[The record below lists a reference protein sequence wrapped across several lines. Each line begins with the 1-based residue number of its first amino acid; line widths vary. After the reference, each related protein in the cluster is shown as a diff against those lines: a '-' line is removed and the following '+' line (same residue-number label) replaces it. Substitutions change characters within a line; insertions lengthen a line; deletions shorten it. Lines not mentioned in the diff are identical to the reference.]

1 MSFISLNCNKTLIY
15 VAIYWLLE
23 IFFRLFRK
31 LEPEYF
37 KLVDNKIQKEYLL
50 VIYSVAGDLLA
61 GFLVLYIKK
70 LSKSYKEKEQERIK
84 GKDEVSTK
92 LTLIYEEK
100 LLVTKKNVFIK
111 IIIIS
116 VLEYIE
122 LSNYWI
128 GYAITGSKE
137 EKITQPIR
145 RDFSFIVDIINRY
158 LFSIFILKIKIFK
171 HHKVSFIIMIVGFLF
186 ILTSDIIF
194 LTSIH
199 IPDDTGKVLLFT
211 AILLLKCFAY
221 PYEHTLIKQLFQE
234 NYILPEKLQ
243 FVRGLINSIIVI
255 IIAIIFYFSFN
266 LSSIF
271 TVNVEIILSAI
282 AYVIIS
288 FLKSFI
294 LLKVIYNM
302 SLQSVSF
309 LTISKSFGNCI
320 FLLYDIVKKNNYIVE
335 DSVFFLI
342 SILGFLIILFATL
355 LYDEVLI
362 INKWGLNFNTKK
374 HIEGRIEIEM
384 QDSKEVDDEIKLLP
398 ALTQTEDRINSE
410 STI

>member
-1 MSFISLNCNKTLIY
+1 MLFMSWNCNKTLIY
-15 VAIYWLLE
+15 VALYWLLE
-23 IFFRLFRK
+23 IGFRLFRK

-70 LSKSYKEKEQERIK
+70 TSKSNKEKEQERIK
-84 GKDEVSTK
+84 GKDEVSNKNTK

-100 LLVTKKNVFIK
+100 LLVPEKNVFIK

-234 NYILPEKLQ
+234 N
-243 FVRGLINSIIVI
+243 
-255 IIAIIFYFSFN
+255 
-266 LSSIF
+266 
-271 TVNVEIILSAI
+271 
-282 AYVIIS
+282 
-288 FLKSFI
+288 
-294 LLKVIYNM
+294 
-302 SLQSVSF
+302 
-309 LTISKSFGNCI
+309 
-320 FLLYDIVKKNNYIVE
+320 
-335 DSVFFLI
+335 
-342 SILGFLIILFATL
+342 
-355 LYDEVLI
+355 
-362 INKWGLNFNTKK
+362 
-374 HIEGRIEIEM
+374 
-384 QDSKEVDDEIKLLP
+384 
-398 ALTQTEDRINSE
+398 
-410 STI
+410 